1 MTIQEYLIQYNLT
14 EQELAKKLGISKN
27 SLSKAMNKIAISYD
41 TARKFKKHN
50 IQVIYRSSSG
60 TISNTL
66 SVPKNQSNSLI
77 KTYHIKAL
85 KQFKNTIILKI
96 TDPKTLQQEF
106 KKLGLN
112 VNIKESLFT
121 NNTLDKPHYIIEIKD

>member
-96 TDPKTLQQEF
+96 TDPTTLQQEF